1 MDTKPEGLSVIGE
14 RVNFRSLSLEGVRGR
29 VRATLTEKQVS
40 FESKSGHALDIKLDA
55 VKRVHHH
62 HTTLVPGWLAVV
74 GLILM
79 WVAWRG
85 VTGKMQALLGAAGI
99 VLSTAH
105 YITRRPTLTID
116 TNADDC
122 HTVFGPDVAM
132 MRLCS
137 LIQRIQNGMTLIDAK
152 ASVDAMV
159 SDSEYPRYEITQE
172 LESIQEPVE
181 ILSSPV
187 IPHFL
192 DIMES
197 LDGVGDLDVID
208 AEIVSPAIAIEDL
221 DLPMWEDEVEPP
233 MQQMPQGLLARSKEN
248 MVTQRNQVIQN
259 GWQQPEPRPA
269 YNEVHRSNHHGSS
282 YGMMNQGHYV
292 QPPAPTQTPE
302 PTPIPTHFLPSF
314 VGAGGVHVPGATVNE
329 FVVPDTPLEP
339 QTESEPPQSLVAS
352 ARKANPVNTT
362 QTPNPELP
370 ESQKER
376 YPGVNKL
383 SSKPKSRR
391 LISSGSVRSNRA
403 AKRSILSE
411 LVKPIGRA
419 GAFSRNLIRRRGR
432 TTDALRLQAEN
443 SRQEQLASSIQ
454 GLAKSNGGVVSD
466 EEVSEMVSHL
476 TPKVEIP
483 SSFSELVSTGTNSK
497 GIEDVEL
504 IPRIDE

>member
-1 MDTKPEGLSVIGE
+1 MDTKPEGLSVIGD

-116 TNADDC
+116 TNANDC
-122 HTVFGPDVAM
+122 HTVFGPDIAM

-137 LIQRIQNGMTLIDAK
+137 LIQRIQNGMSLADAK

-159 SDSEYPRYEITQE
+159 SDSEYPRYETTQE
-172 LESIQEPVE
+172 LELIPEPVE

-192 DIMES
+192 DIMDTQ
-197 LDGVGDLDVID
+197 DGIGDVGFID
-208 AEIVSPAIAIEDL
+208 AEVVSPAITIEDL
-221 DLPMWEDEVEPP
+221 DLPLWEDEAEPAI
-233 MQQMPQGLLARSKEN
+233 QQMPSGLLSRSKEN

-269 YNEVHRSNHHGSS
+269 YNEVHRANQQGSS
-282 YGMMNQGHYV
+282 YGLINQGHYV
-292 QPPAPTQTPE
+292 HPPAPTPTPE

-314 VGAGGVHVPGATVNE
+314 VGANGVHVPGVQPSE
-329 FVVPDTPLEP
+329 FMVPDSPLQAPVEP
-339 QTESEPPQSLVAS
+339 EPTQSLVAS
-352 ARKANPVNTT
+352 ARKEDLVEE
-362 QTPNPELP
+362 TPAAEVQ

-383 SSKPKSRR
+383 SSKRESRR
-391 LISSGSVRSNRA
+391 LISTRNGRKTRA

-419 GAFSRNLIRRRGR
+419 GAFSRNLIKRRR
-432 TTDALRLQAEN
+432 TTDALRVQAEH
-443 SRQEQLASSIQ
+443 SRQGQIASSIQ
-454 GLAKSNGGVVSD
+454 ELAKSNGGNISD
-466 EEVSEMVSHL
+466 QEVLEMTSHL
-476 TPKVEIP
+476 PTPATVIP
-483 SSFSELVSTGTNSK
+483 STFGELVSSGSK
-497 GIEDVEL
+497 NNGIEDVES
-504 IPRIDE
+504 IPRIDD

>member
-62 HTTLVPGWLAVV
+62 NTTLVPGWLAVV
-74 GLILM
+74 GLILI

-99 VLSTAH
+99 VLSSFH

-116 TNADDC
+116 TNANDC

-137 LIQRIQNGMTLIDAK
+137 LIQRIQNGMSLADAK

-181 ILSSPV
+181 IFPSPV

-197 LDGVGDLDVID
+197 LDSIGDDVID
-208 AEIVSPAIAIEDL
+208 AEMVSPAMPIEDL
-221 DLPMWEDEVEPP
+221 DLPIWEDEVEP
-233 MQQMPQGLLARSKEN
+233 MQQISPGLLARSKEH

-259 GWQQPEPRPA
+259 GWQQPEPRPV
-269 YNEVHRSNHHGSS
+269 YNEVHRVHHLGSS
-282 YGMMNQGHYV
+282 YGMINQG
-292 QPPAPTQTPE
+292 QNMPPSAPLPQPE
-302 PTPIPTHFLPSF
+302 PTPVPTEFLPSF
-314 VGAGGVHVPGATVNE
+314 VGAGGMHVPGTNVNQ
-329 FVVPDTPLEP
+329 FVVPDSPLEAP
-339 QTESEPPQSLVAS
+339 VEPEPTQSLVAS
-352 ARKANPVNTT
+352 ARKENLVKA
-362 QTPNPELP
+362 TPAPEVL

-383 SSKPKSRR
+383 SAKPKNRR
-391 LISSGSVRSNRA
+391 LITSGSGRNSRV
-403 AKRSILSE
+403 AKRSILSG

-419 GAFSRNLIRRRGR
+419 GTFSRNLMRRRGR
-432 TTDALRLQAEN
+432 TSDALRIQAEN

-454 GLAKSNGGVVSD
+454 DLAKSNGGDVSD
-466 EEVSEMVSHL
+466 EEVSEMISHL
-476 TPKVEIP
+476 TPSVEIP
-483 SSFSELVSTGTNSK
+483 SSFSELVSTGTKSK

-504 IPRIDE
+504 IPRLDE

>member
-1 MDTKPEGLSVIGE
+1 M
-14 RVNFRSLSLEGVRGR
+14 SLEGVRGR
-29 VRATLTEKQVS
+29 VRATLTENQVS

-122 HTVFGPDVAM
+122 HTVFGPDIAM

-137 LIQRIQNGMTLIDAK
+137 LIQRIQNGMSLEDAK

-172 LESIQEPVE
+172 LELIPEPVE

-192 DIMES
+192 YIMDS
-197 LDGVGDLDVID
+197 QDGTDHLDFID
-208 AEIVSPAIAIEDL
+208 AEIVSPAIAIDDL
-221 DLPMWEDEVEPP
+221 DLPLWEDEVEPTV
-233 MQQMPQGLLARSKEN
+233 QQMSPSLLSRSKEN

-259 GWQQPEPRPA
+259 GWQQPEPRPV
-269 YNEVHRSNHHGSS
+269 YNEVHRANHPGSS
-282 YGMMNQGHYV
+282 YGMINQGHYV

-314 VGAGGVHVPGATVNE
+314 VGANGVHVPGVQPRE
-329 FVVPDTPLEP
+329 FMVPDSPLQAPVEP
-339 QTESEPPQSLVAS
+339 EPTRSLVAS
-352 ARKANPVNTT
+352 ARKEDLIQATPVVEV
-362 QTPNPELP
+362 Q

-383 SSKPKSRR
+383 SSKRESRR
-391 LISSGSVRSNRA
+391 LISSRNGKKSRA
-403 AKRSILSE
+403 AKKSILSE

-419 GAFSRNLIRRRGR
+419 GAFSRNFIKRRR
-432 TTDALRLQAEN
+432 TTDALRLQAEH
-443 SRQEQLASSIQ
+443 SRQGQLASSIQ
-454 GLAKSNGGVVSD
+454 ELAKSNGGDVSD
-466 EEVSEMVSHL
+466 EEVSEMISHL
-476 TPKVEIP
+476 SPPTVIP
-483 SSFSELVSTGTNSK
+483 SSFSELVSTGSKNK
-497 GIEDVEL
+497 GIEDVES
-504 IPRIDE
+504 IPRIED

>member
-1 MDTKPEGLSVIGE
+1 MDTKPEGLSVIGD
-14 RVNFRSLSLEGVRGR
+14 RVNFRSLSLEGVRGK

-74 GLILM
+74 GLILI

-85 VTGKMQALLGAAGI
+85 LNGKTQALFGAAGI

-122 HTVFGPDVAM
+122 HTVFGPDLAM

-137 LIQRIQNGMTLIDAK
+137 LIQRIQNGMSLVDAK

-159 SDSEYPRYEITQE
+159 SDSEYPRHEITQE
-172 LESIQEPVE
+172 LELIQEPVE
-181 ILSSPV
+181 IFPSPV
-187 IPHFL
+187 IPHFI
-192 DIMES
+192 DIMDPS
-197 LDGVGDLDVID
+197 DSTGVID
-208 AEIVSPAIAIEDL
+208 AEIVSPAISIEDL
-221 DLPMWEDEVEPP
+221 DLPMWDDEDE
-233 MQQMPQGLLARSKEN
+233 PQVQEIPSGLLARSKDN

-259 GWQQPEPRPA
+259 GWQPPEASAA
-269 YNEVHRSNHHGSS
+269 YNQVHRGHHIGTS
-282 YGMMNQGHYV
+282 YEMLNQR
-292 QPPAPTQTPE
+292 QTHEYSVPMQKPE

-314 VGAGGVHVPGATVNE
+314 VGANGVHVPGVLPSE
-329 FVVPDTPLEP
+329 FSVPDSPLQAPVEP
-339 QTESEPPQSLVAS
+339 EPTQSLVAS
-352 ARKANPVNTT
+352 ARKEESVLATPVA
-362 QTPNPELP
+362 EEP

-383 SSKPKSRR
+383 SAKRTSRR
-391 LISSGSVRSNRA
+391 LVSSRKGRVRRG

-419 GAFSRNLIRRRGR
+419 GAFSRNLIKRRR
-432 TTDALRLQAEN
+432 TTDALRVQAEH

-454 GLAKSNGGVVSD
+454 ELAKSKGGDVSD
-466 EEVSEMVSHL
+466 EEVSEMISHL
-476 TPKVEIP
+476 SPPAVIP
-483 SSFSELVSTGTNSK
+483 SSFSELVSTGSKNK
-497 GIEDVEL
+497 GIEDVES
-504 IPRIDE
+504 IPRIDD

>member
-1 MDTKPEGLSVIGE
+1 M
-14 RVNFRSLSLEGVRGR
+14 SLEGVRGR
-29 VRATLTEKQVS
+29 VRATLTENQVS

-122 HTVFGPDVAM
+122 HTVFGPDIAM

-137 LIQRIQNGMTLIDAK
+137 LIQRIQNGMSLEDAK

-172 LESIQEPVE
+172 LELIPEPVE

-192 DIMES
+192 DIMDS
-197 LDGVGDLDVID
+197 QDGTDHLDFID
-208 AEIVSPAIAIEDL
+208 AEIVSPAIAIDDL
-221 DLPMWEDEVEPP
+221 DLPLWEDEVEPTV
-233 MQQMPQGLLARSKEN
+233 QQMSPSLLSRSKEH

-259 GWQQPEPRPA
+259 GWQQPEPRPV
-269 YNEVHRSNHHGSS
+269 YNEVHRANHPGSS
-282 YGMMNQGHYV
+282 YGMINQGHYV

-314 VGAGGVHVPGATVNE
+314 VGANGVHVPGVQPRE
-329 FVVPDTPLEP
+329 FMVPDSPLQAPVEP
-339 QTESEPPQSLVAS
+339 EPTRSLVAS
-352 ARKANPVNTT
+352 ARKEDLIQATPVVEV
-362 QTPNPELP
+362 Q

-383 SSKPKSRR
+383 SSKRESRR
-391 LISSGSVRSNRA
+391 LISSRNGKKSRA
-403 AKRSILSE
+403 AKKSILSE

-419 GAFSRNLIRRRGR
+419 GAFSRNFIKRRR
-432 TTDALRLQAEN
+432 TTDALRLQAEH
-443 SRQEQLASSIQ
+443 SRQGQLASSIQ
-454 GLAKSNGGVVSD
+454 ELAKSNGGDVSD
-466 EEVSEMVSHL
+466 EEVSEMISHL
-476 TPKVEIP
+476 SPPTVIP
-483 SSFSELVSTGTNSK
+483 SSFSELVSTGSKNK
-497 GIEDVEL
+497 GIEDVES
-504 IPRIDE
+504 IPRIED